1 MSLGASTSSRIA
13 ENDRNLL
20 PFFQFKKELLNQKVS
35 KHLTFCFN
43 PALDF
48 WIIFLSRSS
57 NTARFSIQSRKPA
70 FRSYGLSSFMSN
82 PFLKRS
88 SPRNLECRAT
98 AHKKTRNLTKRK
110 VAGFPAAV
118 YCWLFDQCSGSAT
131 KTRPEQM
138 IVFRGRTEYG
148 HRCFCP

>member
-1 MSLGASTSSRIA
+1 MSPRASTSSRIA
-13 ENDRNLL
+13 ENVRNLL
-20 PFFQFKKELLNQKVS
+20 LPFQFEKELANQKAVNS
-35 KHLTFCFN
+35 SALCFDRALT
-43 PALDF
+43 

-70 FRSYGLSSFMSN
+70 FGSYGLSSFMSN

-138 IVFRGRTEYG
+138 IVFRGRTGCG
-148 HRCFCP
+148 HRCCGP